1 LGLFASDGSPRT
13 WSVPILTGIPEAM
26 AAADLDQ
33 NGKLETILVC
43 YSGTQ
48 TTLHVFQPDGTE
60 RTGWPVVLPNPN
72 SSSQSFL
79 AVGDLNQDGH
89 KEIVYSHET
98 YLYLFKDN
106 GSIFSSA
113 WPLQGGPIGYAS
125 VAIGDVDGDGFP
137 EIVTTLHT
145 IESTSDPFFTN
156 GSRYYDEKTAC
167 YSIRRNRRQVL
178 AAHR

>member
-1 LGLFASDGSPRT
+1 
-13 WSVPILTGIPEAM
+13 M

-48 TTLHVFQPDGTE
+48 ATLHVFQPDGTE

-125 VAIGDVDGDGFP
+125 VAIGDIDGDGFP

-156 GSRYYDEKTAC
+156 GSRYYDEKLLAIRSDGTVARSWQLTGRNG
-167 YSIRRNRRQVL
+167 YDLYAYPAPAIMTSIRMGSPI
-178 AAHR
+178 